1 MRLIVIAVGQKMP
14 QWAQVAVDDYAKR
27 FPPELKFEV
36 RTVKV
41 AHRASQADAH
51 SAMLVERERIEA
63 LIPRGAHVVALDE
76 RGKAVTTK
84 ELAQQLQDWQLAA
97 NDVVLLIG
105 GPDGLDDGLKASAQ
119 QQIRLS
125 HLTLP
130 HAMARVLLVEQ
141 LYRAWS
147 VNANHPYHRE

>member
-14 QWAQVAVDDYAKR
+14 HWAQAAVDDYSKR
-27 FPPELKFEV
+27 FPPELKFELK
-36 RTVKV
+36 TVKV
-41 AHRASQADAH
+41 AHRASQTDAQ

-84 ELAQQLQDWQLAA
+84 ELALELQAWQLAA
-97 NDVVLLIG
+97 NDVVLVIG
-105 GPDGLDDGLKASAQ
+105 GPDGLDGGFKASTHQ
-119 QQIRLS
+119 QMRLS

-130 HAMARVLLVEQ
+130 HAMARVVLVEQ

>member
-14 QWAQVAVDDYAKR
+14 HWAQTAVDDYSKR
-27 FPPELKFEV
+27 FPPELKFELK
-36 RTVKV
+36 TVKV
-41 AHRASQADAH
+41 AHRASQTDAQ

-84 ELAQQLQDWQLAA
+84 ELALELQAWQLAA
-97 NDVVLLIG
+97 NDVVLVIG
-105 GPDGLDDGLKASAQ
+105 GPDGLDGGFKASTHQ
-119 QQIRLS
+119 QMRLS

-130 HAMARVLLVEQ
+130 HAMARVVLVEQ